1 MKKFDF
7 SKGFGNIDPKY
18 ISEAEGEWKEKK
30 NVWIASFWSK
40 LAAACVILAL
50 ISTVLSNPKVQA
62 AIKNLALSIGE
73 TLGFQKEIEPYTEAL
88 NISQTD
94 HGITANIKEVV
105 LDEGVLLFRVHAE
118 IDNTEENEK
127 KKTANISSF
136 RNTGITLDMGKTTIN
151 GQKLDEYMNAEYSP
165 YSVDDLL
172 DADADSD
179 EKEYDRVQE
188 YHFHAPTD
196 LGENPEV
203 HLVLNAFNYD
213 DWEKSVAEF
222 TFDFNISRE
231 KILKQTTNKELENI
245 SVETEEGTVT
255 LKDIFLNK
263 LQSSISADVPEK
275 LFQKYDV
282 ELRGTDSKGNK
293 VRYELKDDAETE
305 AISRNWKFK
314 TDFWRTYGSAGD
326 DERPEIP
333 DPDSEY
339 LELQLYTREPY
350 MAAADTIWVDDD
362 FVEIGETT
370 EEVEEVPED
379 TLEEKNPSDAENQVE
394 TQIIG
399 GADAPTEVRLQDDT
413 DQKENTDAADK
424 TDEDY
429 GTEESA
435 YDGTTGEITAE
446 SDWTPVG
453 EKIRIQIK

>member
-7 SKGFGNIDPKY
+7 SKEFGNIDPKY
-18 ISEAEGEWKEKK
+18 ISEAEGEWKDKK
-30 NVWIASFWSK
+30 KGWAPLFWSK

-73 TLGFQKEIEPYTEAL
+73 TLGFQKEIESYTEIL
-88 NISQTD
+88 NLSQTD
-94 HGITANIKEVV
+94 HGITANLKEVV

-118 IDNTEENEK
+118 IDNSEENEQMK
-127 KKTANISSF
+127 SADILSF
-136 RNTGITLDMGKTTIN
+136 KNTGITLDTDKTTIN
-151 GQKLDEYMNAEYSP
+151 GQKLDEYTSGEYSP

-172 DADADSD
+172 DADADRD

-188 YHFHAPTD
+188 YRFHAPTD
-196 LGENPEV
+196 LGENPEI
-203 HLVLNAFNYD
+203 HFVLKAFDYD
-213 DWEKSVAEF
+213 DWKMNALAEF

-231 KILKQTTNKELENI
+231 KILKQTINKELKNI

-275 LFQKYDV
+275 LFQKYEV

-339 LELQLYTREPY
+339 LELQLYLKSDAIMESSVTKEY
-350 MAAADTIWVDDD
+350 DLDDD
-362 FVEIGETT
+362 TYA
-370 EEVEEVPED
+370 EEESKVY
-379 TLEEKNPSDAENQVE
+379 
-394 TQIIG
+394 
-399 GADAPTEVRLQDDT
+399 
-413 DQKENTDAADK
+413 DAADDSEWK
-424 TDEDY
+424 
-429 GTEESA
+429 A
-435 YDGTTGEITAE
+435 
-446 SDWTPVG
+446 VG
-453 EKIRIQIK
+453 EKIRINIK

>member
-7 SKGFGNIDPKY
+7 SKEFGNIDPKY
-18 ISEAEGEWKEKK
+18 ISEAEGEWKDKK
-30 NVWIASFWSK
+30 KVWAPSFWSK
-40 LAAACVILAL
+40 LVAACVILAL

-73 TLGFQKEIEPYTEAL
+73 TLGFQKEIESYTEVL
-88 NISQTD
+88 NMSQTD
-94 HGITANIKEVV
+94 HGITTNLKEVV

-118 IDNTEENEK
+118 IDNTEANEQVK
-127 KKTANISSF
+127 SADILSF
-136 RNTGITLDMGKTTIN
+136 KNTGITLDTDKTTIN
-151 GQKLDEYMNAEYSP
+151 GQKLDEYTSGEYSP

-172 DADADSD
+172 DADADRD

-188 YHFHAPTD
+188 YRFHAPTD
-196 LGENPEV
+196 LGENPEM
-203 HLVLNAFNYD
+203 HFVLKAFDYD
-213 DWEKSVAEF
+213 DWQMNALAEF

-275 LFQKYDV
+275 LFQKYEV
-282 ELRGTDSKGNK
+282 ELRGKDSKGNK

-339 LELQLYTREPY
+339 LELQLYLKCDDIIESNITETY
-350 MAAADTIWVDDD
+350 DLDDD
-362 FVEIGETT
+362 TY
-370 EEVEEVPED
+370 
-379 TLEEKNPSDAENQVE
+379 AE
-394 TQIIG
+394 
-399 GADAPTEVRLQDDT
+399 
-413 DQKENTDAADK
+413 
-424 TDEDY
+424 
-429 GTEESA
+429 EESKV
-435 YDGTTGEITAE
+435 YDATDDSE
-446 SDWTPVG
+446 WKVVG
-453 EKIRIQIK
+453 EKIRIDIR

>member
-18 ISEAEGEWKEKK
+18 ISESEGEWKGKK

-94 HGITANIKEVV
+94 HGITANLKEVV

-151 GQKLDEYMNAEYSP
+151 GQRLDEYMNAEYSP

-172 DADADSD
+172 DADSD

-188 YHFHAPTD
+188 YRFHAPTD
-196 LGENPEV
+196 LEEKPEI
-203 HLVLNAFNYD
+203 HLVLNAFDYD
-213 DWEKSVAEF
+213 DWEKSLAEF

-231 KILKQTTNKELENI
+231 KILNQTTDKELENI
-245 SVETEEGTVT
+245 SVQTEEGTVT

-293 VRYELKDDAETE
+293 VRYELRDDAETG
-305 AISRNWKFK
+305 AINRVWKFK
-314 TDFWRTYGSAGD
+314 TDFWRIYGSAGD

-333 DPDSEY
+333 DPESEY
-339 LELQLYTREPY
+339 LELQLYLKSDAIIENNVIKRY
-350 MAAADTIWVDDD
+350 DLDDD
-362 FVEIGETT
+362 TYA
-370 EEVEEVPED
+370 EEESKVY
-379 TLEEKNPSDAENQVE
+379 
-394 TQIIG
+394 
-399 GADAPTEVRLQDDT
+399 
-413 DQKENTDAADK
+413 DAADDSEWK
-424 TDEDY
+424 
-429 GTEESA
+429 A
-435 YDGTTGEITAE
+435 
-446 SDWTPVG
+446 VG
-453 EKIRIQIK
+453 EKIRINIR

>member
-118 IDNTEENEK
+118 IDNSKKNEQEK
-127 KKTANISSF
+127 AERISF
-136 RNTGITLDMGKTTIN
+136 FKNTGITLDMDKTTVN

-172 DADADSD
+172 NADADRD
-179 EKEYDRVQE
+179 EEEYDRVQE
-188 YHFHAPTD
+188 YRFHAPTN

-203 HLVLNAFNYD
+203 HLVLNACDYD
-213 DWEKSVAEF
+213 EWEKSVAEF

-245 SVETEEGTVT
+245 SVETEEGTVI
-255 LKDIFLNK
+255 LKDIFLNR

-275 LFQKYDV
+275 LFHKYDV

-293 VRYELKDDAETE
+293 VRYELKDDAPTE

-314 TDFWRTYGSAGD
+314 TDFWRRYGSAGD

-339 LELQLYTREPY
+339 LELQLYLKFEDIMESSVIKAY
-350 MAAADTIWVDDD
+350 DLDDD
-362 FVEIGETT
+362 TYA
-370 EEVEEVPED
+370 EEEGKVY
-379 TLEEKNPSDAENQVE
+379 DA
-394 TQIIG
+394 G
-399 GADAPTEVRLQDDT
+399 DD
-413 DQKENTDAADK
+413 
-424 TDEDY
+424 
-429 GTEESA
+429 SA
-435 YDGTTGEITAE
+435 WKA
-446 SDWTPVG
+446 VG
-453 EKIRIQIK
+453 EKVRIDIR

>member
-62 AIKNLALSIGE
+62 AIKNIALSIGE

-94 HGITANIKEVV
+94 QGITANIKEVV

-188 YHFHAPTD
+188 YRFHAPTD
-196 LGENPEV
+196 LGENPEI
-203 HLVLNAFNYD
+203 HLVLNAFDYD

-245 SVETEEGTVT
+245 SVQTEEGTVT

-275 LFQKYDV
+275 LFQKYEV

-326 DERPEIP
+326 DERPELP
-333 DPDSEY
+333 DPDSS
-339 LELQLYTREPY
+339 REPR
-350 MAAADTIWVDDD
+350 ATSREPLAT
-362 FVEIGETT
+362 
-370 EEVEEVPED
+370 
-379 TLEEKNPSDAENQVE
+379 SH
-394 TQIIG
+394 
-399 GADAPTEVRLQDDT
+399 
-413 DQKENTDAADK
+413 
-424 TDEDY
+424 
-429 GTEESA
+429 
-435 YDGTTGEITAE
+435 
-446 SDWTPVG
+446 
-453 EKIRIQIK
+453 

>member
-136 RNTGITLDMGKTTIN
+136 GNTGITLDMGKTTIN

-172 DADADSD
+172 DADSD
-179 EKEYDRVQE
+179 EMKYARVQE
-188 YHFHAPTD
+188 YRFHAPTD
-196 LGENPEV
+196 IGENPEV
-203 HLVLNAFNYD
+203 HLVLNAFDYD

-245 SVETEEGTVT
+245 SVETEEGTVI
-255 LKDIFLNK
+255 LKDIFLNR

-293 VRYELKDDAETE
+293 VRYKLKDDAETE

-326 DERPEIP
+326 DERSELP

-339 LELQLYTREPY
+339 LELQLYLKSDAIIENNVIKRY
-350 MAAADTIWVDDD
+350 DLDDD
-362 FVEIGETT
+362 TYA
-370 EEVEEVPED
+370 EEESKVY
-379 TLEEKNPSDAENQVE
+379 
-394 TQIIG
+394 
-399 GADAPTEVRLQDDT
+399 
-413 DQKENTDAADK
+413 DAADDSEWK
-424 TDEDY
+424 
-429 GTEESA
+429 A
-435 YDGTTGEITAE
+435 
-446 SDWTPVG
+446 VG
-453 EKIRIQIK
+453 EKIRINIR

>member
-7 SKGFGNIDPKY
+7 SKEFGNIDPKY
-18 ISEAEGEWKEKK
+18 ISEAEGEWKGKK
-30 NVWIASFWSK
+30 KAWTPSFWSK
-40 LAAACVILAL
+40 LVAACVILAL

-94 HGITANIKEVV
+94 QGITANIKEVV

-188 YHFHAPTD
+188 YRFHAPTD
-196 LGENPEV
+196 LGENPEI
-203 HLVLNAFNYD
+203 HLVLNAFDYD

-245 SVETEEGTVT
+245 SVQTEEGTVT

-275 LFQKYDV
+275 LFQKYEV

-326 DERPEIP
+326 DERPELP

-339 LELQLYTREPY
+339 LELQLYLKSDDIMESNITETY
-350 MAAADTIWVDDD
+350 DLDDD
-362 FVEIGETT
+362 TY
-370 EEVEEVPED
+370 
-379 TLEEKNPSDAENQVE
+379 A
-394 TQIIG
+394 
-399 GADAPTEVRLQDDT
+399 
-413 DQKENTDAADK
+413 
-424 TDEDY
+424 DED
-429 GTEESA
+429 GKV
-435 YDGTTGEITAE
+435 YDVADDSEWKA
-446 SDWTPVG
+446 VG
-453 EKIRIQIK
+453 EKIRINIR

>member
-118 IDNTEENEK
+118 IDNSKKNEQEK
-127 KKTANISSF
+127 AERISF
-136 RNTGITLDMGKTTIN
+136 FKNTGITLDMDKTTIN

-172 DADADSD
+172 DTDANRD

-188 YHFHAPTD
+188 YRFHVPTD
-196 LGENPEV
+196 LGGNPGV
-203 HLVLNAFNYD
+203 HLVLNAFDYD
-213 DWEKSVAEF
+213 NWEKSLAEF

-231 KILKQTTNKELENI
+231 KILKQTTDKELKNI

-275 LFQKYDV
+275 LFKKYEV

-314 TDFWRTYGSAGD
+314 TDFWRIYGSAGD

-339 LELQLYTREPY
+339 LELQLYLKCDDIIESSVTKEY
-350 MAAADTIWVDDD
+350 DLDDD
-362 FVEIGETT
+362 TYA
-370 EEVEEVPED
+370 EEEG
-379 TLEEKNPSDAENQVE
+379 K
-394 TQIIG
+394 IY
-399 GADAPTEVRLQDDT
+399 
-413 DQKENTDAADK
+413 DAAD
-424 TDEDY
+424 D
-429 GTEESA
+429 SA
-435 YDGTTGEITAE
+435 WEA
-446 SDWTPVG
+446 VG
-453 EKIRIQIK
+453 EKIRIDIR

>member
-7 SKGFGNIDPKY
+7 SKGFGDIDPKY
-18 ISEAEGEWKEKK
+18 ISEAEGEWKGKRR
-30 NVWIASFWSK
+30 VWIPSFWSK

-73 TLGFQKEIEPYTEAL
+73 TLGFQKEIESYTEVL
-88 NISQTD
+88 NMSQTD
-94 HGITANIKEVV
+94 HRITANLKEVV

-118 IDNTEENEK
+118 IDNTEENQQEK
-127 KKTANISSF
+127 SVDISSF
-136 RNTGITLDMGKTTIN
+136 KNTGITLDTDKTTIN

-172 DADADSD
+172 DADADRD
-179 EKEYDRVQE
+179 EEEYDRVQE
-188 YHFHAPTD
+188 YRFHASTD
-196 LGENPEV
+196 LGENPKV
-203 HLVLNAFNYD
+203 HLVLSAFDYD
-213 DWEKSVAEF
+213 DWQMNALAEF

-231 KILKQTTNKELENI
+231 KILKQTTNKELKNI
-245 SVETEEGTVT
+245 SVETEEGTVI

-275 LFQKYDV
+275 LFQKYEV
-282 ELRGTDSKGNK
+282 ELRGTDSKGNE

-339 LELQLYTREPY
+339 LELQLYLKSDDIMESSVTKEY
-350 MAAADTIWVDDD
+350 DLDDD
-362 FVEIGETT
+362 TYA
-370 EEVEEVPED
+370 EEEGKVYNV
-379 TLEEKNPSDAENQVE
+379 
-394 TQIIG
+394 
-399 GADAPTEVRLQDDT
+399 ADDSVWKA
-413 DQKENTDAADK
+413 
-424 TDEDY
+424 
-429 GTEESA
+429 
-435 YDGTTGEITAE
+435 
-446 SDWTPVG
+446 VG
-453 EKIRIQIK
+453 KKIRIDIR

>member
-7 SKGFGNIDPKY
+7 SKEFGNIDPKY
-18 ISEAEGEWKEKK
+18 ISEAEGEWKDKK
-30 NVWIASFWSK
+30 KVWVPSFWSK

-50 ISTVLSNPKVQA
+50 ISTVFSNPKVQA

-73 TLGFQKEIEPYTEAL
+73 TLGFQKEIESYTEAL

-94 HGITANIKEVV
+94 QGITANLKEVV

-118 IDNTEENEK
+118 IDNNEENEQGK
-127 KKTANISSF
+127 SENISSF
-136 RNTGITLDMGKTTIN
+136 KNTGITLDTDKTTIN
-151 GQKLDEYMNAEYSP
+151 GQKLDEYTSGEYSP

-172 DADADSD
+172 DVDADGD

-188 YHFHAPTD
+188 YRFHAPTD
-196 LGENPEV
+196 LGENPEI
-203 HLVLNAFNYD
+203 HFVLKAFDYD
-213 DWEKSVAEF
+213 DWQMNALAEF

-275 LFQKYDV
+275 LFQKYEV

-293 VRYELKDDAETE
+293 VRYELKDDAETGV
-305 AISRNWKFK
+305 ISRVWKFK
-314 TDFWRTYGSAGD
+314 TDFWRTYGTAGD

-339 LELQLYTREPY
+339 LELQLYLKSDDIMESSVTKEY
-350 MAAADTIWVDDD
+350 DLDDD
-362 FVEIGETT
+362 TYA
-370 EEVEEVPED
+370 EEEGKVYDV
-379 TLEEKNPSDAENQVE
+379 
-394 TQIIG
+394 
-399 GADAPTEVRLQDDT
+399 ADDSEWKA
-413 DQKENTDAADK
+413 
-424 TDEDY
+424 
-429 GTEESA
+429 
-435 YDGTTGEITAE
+435 
-446 SDWTPVG
+446 VG
-453 EKIRIQIK
+453 EKIRINIR